1 MTFICLF
8 PILVD
13 VFSMLK
19 ILTPNFMRIYR
30 KHAIIFILIIAAII
44 TPADVISMFIAAI
57 PLLLLYEISII
68 LSSIIHK
75 KHEKIL

>member
-1 MTFICLF
+1 MAFIFLF
-8 PILVD
+8 PILVYIL
-13 VFSMLK
+13 SMLK

-57 PLLLLYEISII
+57 PLLLLYEMSII
-68 LSSIIHK
+68 LSSIINK
-75 KHEKIL
+75 KLKKNP